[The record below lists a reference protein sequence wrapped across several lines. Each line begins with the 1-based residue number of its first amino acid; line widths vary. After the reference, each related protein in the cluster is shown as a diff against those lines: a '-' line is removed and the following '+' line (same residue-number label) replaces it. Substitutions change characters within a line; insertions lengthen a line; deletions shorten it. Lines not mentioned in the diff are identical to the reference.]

1 MKKIHKTA
9 IIHKGAELAPDV
21 EIQPYTIIED
31 QVVIGPGCVIGPHCV
46 IGAGTRMGAN
56 NRTFSGAQI
65 GVPPQDLKHLHDAV
79 GRTVIGDD
87 NVFREMVTVSSGTVY
102 NLEETGKK
110 ATTIGSGCLFMA
122 CTHVAHDCHL
132 GDRVIMANG
141 TALAGHVTV
150 QTGAILGGLVGI
162 HQFCVIGAMSF
173 IGGMSRVSMDV
184 LPYMIME
191 GHPARCIGPNTV
203 GLERN
208 GLSKEAVARIR
219 RMHRIIFRSELNM
232 EQAVAAITE
241 QVEDSPERQTILDF
255 IRNSERG
262 ISR

>member
-1 MKKIHKTA
+1 MKIHSTA

-21 EIQPYTIIED
+21 EVQPYTIIED

-65 GVPPQDLKHLHDAV
+65 GVPPQDLKHLHDSV

-102 NLEETGKK
+102 NVEEAGKK
-110 ATTIGSGCLFMA
+110 ATTIGCNCLFMA

-162 HQFCVIGAMSF
+162 HQFCVIGTMSF
-173 IGGMSRVSMDV
+173 VGGMSRVSMDV

-191 GHPARCIGPNTV
+191 GHPARCFGPNTV

-232 EQAVAAITE
+232 EQAVAAIAG

>member
-1 MKKIHKTA
+1 MKIHSTA
-9 IIHKGAELAPDV
+9 IIHKGAEVAPDV
-21 EIQPYTIIED
+21 EVQPYTIIED
-31 QVVIGPGCVIGPHCV
+31 KVVIGPGCVIGPHCV

-65 GVPPQDLKHLHDAV
+65 GVPPQDLKHLGSAV
-79 GRTVIGDD
+79 GTTIIGDG

-102 NLEETGKK
+102 SVEEEGKK

-132 GDRVIMANG
+132 GDRVIMSNG
-141 TALAGHVTV
+141 AALAGHVTV

-162 HQFCVIGAMSF
+162 HQFCVIGTMSF

-191 GHPARCIGPNTV
+191 GHPARCVGPNTV

-208 GLSKEAVARIR
+208 GLTKEAVARIR
-219 RMHRIIFRSELNM
+219 RMHRIIFRSGLNM
-232 EQAVAAITE
+232 DQAVAAIAE
-241 QVEDSPERQTILDF
+241 QVADSPERQTVLDF

-262 ISR
+262 VSR